1 MTAVGYFAYINSVD
15 WRDNPARLAEL
26 EASGFRCRLCNAAQT
41 EAQIEVHHRTY
52 ARLGCERVEDLT
64 TVCKPCHYTVTDM
77 LRRRRYVVRR
87 PSFADVIPAI
97 ENASPL
103 FDPSRKGET
112 P

>member
-1 MTAVGYFAYINSVD
+1 MTAVGYSAYINSTD

-52 ARLGCERVEDLT
+52 KRLGCERTDDLT
-64 TVCKPCHYTVTDM
+64 TVCRECHRGVTDM
-77 LRRRRYVVRR
+77 LRRRRYALRHPR
-87 PSFADVIPAI
+87 FADVIRAI

-103 FDPSRKGET
+103 FDPSRKGEM